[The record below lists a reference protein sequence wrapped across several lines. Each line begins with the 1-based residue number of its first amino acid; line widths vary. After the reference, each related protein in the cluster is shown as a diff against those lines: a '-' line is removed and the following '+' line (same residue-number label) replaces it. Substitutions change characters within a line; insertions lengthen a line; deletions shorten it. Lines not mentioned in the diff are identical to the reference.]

1 MTVVPLLGEGRS
13 LQAIEKAAVQKR
25 GRPGPSSSPSHVRE
39 VIPHF
44 GFKKSD
50 VARMWP
56 REGHFPAREPELT
69 IDNIG
74 LFCLLGVGSQ
84 NFHNGCEHPVPSSTD
99 ALGVTLTRF
108 PVWLHGLG

>member
-1 MTVVPLLGEGRS
+1 
-13 LQAIEKAAVQKR
+13 
-25 GRPGPSSSPSHVRE
+25 VRE

-56 REGHFPAREPELT
+56 REGHFPAREPKLV
-69 IDNIG
+69 IDNIE
-74 LFCLLGVGSQ
+74 LFSTLAVRSQ
-84 NFHNGCEHPVPSSTD
+84 NRHNGCEHQVPSSTD
-99 ALGVTLTRF
+99 ALGVMLTRF

>member
-13 LQAIEKAAVQKR
+13 LQAIEKAAVPKKGDDQV
-25 GRPGPSSSPSHVRE
+25 RPAALRMCGK

-56 REGHFPAREPELT
+56 RKGHFPAREPELVLV
-69 IDNIG
+69 NIG
-74 LFCLLGVGSQ
+74 LFRLLGDGSQ
-84 NFHNGCEHPVPSSTD
+84 NCHNGREHPVPSSTD
-99 ALGVTLTRF
+99 ALGVMLTRF
-108 PVWLHGLG
+108 PVWLHG